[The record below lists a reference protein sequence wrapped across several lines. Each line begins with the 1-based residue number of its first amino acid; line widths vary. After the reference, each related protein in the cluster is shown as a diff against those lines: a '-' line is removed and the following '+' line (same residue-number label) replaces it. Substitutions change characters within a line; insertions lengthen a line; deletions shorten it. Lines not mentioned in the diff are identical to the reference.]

1 MSQVQPGKKA
11 GAVIVSLTLP
21 VVGLLLLGAT
31 VNFFERGFDSADWV
45 LLSMLSVYTA
55 WAFYYLK
62 SLRAKKVKRDQ
73 DADMRT
79 VLKMAQQSRGVLTV
93 VQVAA
98 ELDITTDASQKLLEA
113 IESKGLASMQ
123 FSAEQTLEFRFPDFL
138 PKDHMY
144 IKESRDDGGNPFSN
158 R

>member
-21 VVGLLLLGAT
+21 MVGFLILGASI
-31 VNFFERGFDSADWV
+31 NFFSEFKTADGV
-45 LLSMLSVYTA
+45 LLTMLSAYTV
-55 WAFYYLK
+55 WAIYYLK

-93 VQVAA
+93 VQVAT
-98 ELDITTDASQKLLEA
+98 ELDITTDASQKLLEG
-113 IESKGLASMQ
+113 IESKGLAVMQ
-123 FSAEQTLEFRFPDFL
+123 FSAEQTLEFKFPDFL